1 MTNTLNLPF
10 LNIRWT
16 IRIVIDLKIGHRSTL
31 VGFDRTP
38 LTLNCSSVTCRKLS
52 ENCSITNNNIN
63 LKGIRKMFEIVF
75 RFPSENLT
83 ADIIFVV
90 IKLWNFIILNDKII
104 AY

>member
-1 MTNTLNLPF
+1 
-10 LNIRWT
+10 
-16 IRIVIDLKIGHRSTL
+16 
-31 VGFDRTP
+31 
-38 LTLNCSSVTCRKLS
+38 
-52 ENCSITNNNIN
+52 
-63 LKGIRKMFEIVF
+63 MFEIVF